1 MNANSVVGKINM
13 IQSIVH
19 TYSPDLVA
27 ITETKI
33 DNNIQDNELLSDDFT
48 LWRKDRNRSGG
59 GVLIAVANK
68 SKFVILDSKIE
79 NGECISLCLQIHPLL
94 KIRVIVFY
102 RPPSEQNLDDFELI
116 VDEYKHENCILIGDM
131 NFPDIAWSSDYTGV
145 VKTNSSRKSFHEN
158 ALEII
163 NNADLIQ
170 LVHEPTHKLGNTLD
184 LMLVNRSALNELY
197 YKCDVLPYISDHKM
211 LLADVIPQDYEKVQ
225 ITSEPPSR
233 PRYNFKKADYELIE
247 QKFENFIDNIE
258 DDSIVSIETLWNTL
272 NETIKDSLSS
282 IPRKLSRPKG
292 HPWINRQI
300 VRLIR
305 KRDRMYKRNKRFP
318 SITHYDEYI
327 ELCSLIKSRVRQAK
341 TQYQN
346 HLAEQMEE
354 GNTKPL
360 YNYLTK
366 HSGRSNNINGLKD
379 CSTDDIP
386 DRFADHFSSVFT
398 ENQYQVPNFPPRPY
412 PMMSDITVNSDGV
425 KALIMKLDIRK
436 AGGPDNITS
445 TILKMFCMYV
455 PSFLDAIVILITKS
469 LEFGKVPKIWKSAV
483 VSPVFKSGDRKDVNN
498 YRAIS
503 LTCILSKLT
512 EHIISSNMW
521 RFINQNNIISDKQ
534 HGFRSGLNTSTQL
547 LHVVHFAAQ
556 ALDNKDNY
564 HIISFDFSKAFD
576 KVPHKLLLHKLISLR
591 FNDKCVSWI
600 ADWLTN
606 RTSTVSVNGKTSTEF
621 QVGSGVPQGSVLG
634 PLLFLLYIN
643 DMIDK
648 ISVSDCRLYAD
659 DTLLCVNLTKNPN
672 TIQSDV
678 NALLNWAKNWGM
690 CFNSR
695 KCVHIKIGAAL
706 PDLELKLDNEAIP
719 QASALK
725 YLGIQIDSSLK
736 WNNHITLIVSKA
748 NRTLGMV
755 KRGLKE
761 APIKTKLLAIKSLV
775 IPILEYATQVWSP
788 HNKNLI
794 KNIEKV
800 QRDGVKWAY
809 RLKQRESVSNCM
821 IDNGIICLSDR
832 RDNIDIQFLRKIE
845 AGDYKVRLKD
855 YIQIETH
862 DHNTR
867 GKTVSW
873 QHRVNPWRYSY
884 YNRVRDKVAT
894 NTNPSNDH

>member
-102 RPPSEQNLDDFELI
+102 RPPSEQNLNDFELI

-163 NNADLIQ
+163 DNADLIQ

-225 ITSEPPSR
+225 ITSEPPSQ

-341 TQYQN
+341 TQLQLNYF
-346 HLAEQMEE
+346 M
-354 GNTKPL
+354 L
-360 YNYLTK
+360 YTSLHR
-366 HSGRSNNINGLKD
+366 HS
-379 CSTDDIP
+379 
-386 DRFADHFSSVFT
+386 
-398 ENQYQVPNFPPRPY
+398 
-412 PMMSDITVNSDGV
+412 IT
-425 KALIMKLDIRK
+425 R
-436 AGGPDNITS
+436 
-445 TILKMFCMYV
+445 TI
-455 PSFLDAIVILITKS
+455 
-469 LEFGKVPKIWKSAV
+469 
-483 VSPVFKSGDRKDVNN
+483 
-498 YRAIS
+498 
-503 LTCILSKLT
+503 
-512 EHIISSNMW
+512 II
-521 RFINQNNIISDKQ
+521 
-534 HGFRSGLNTSTQL
+534 
-547 LHVVHFAAQ
+547 
-556 ALDNKDNY
+556 
-564 HIISFDFSKAFD
+564 
-576 KVPHKLLLHKLISLR
+576 
-591 FNDKCVSWI
+591 
-600 ADWLTN
+600 
-606 RTSTVSVNGKTSTEF
+606 
-621 QVGSGVPQGSVLG
+621 
-634 PLLFLLYIN
+634 
-643 DMIDK
+643 
-648 ISVSDCRLYAD
+648 
-659 DTLLCVNLTKNPN
+659 
-672 TIQSDV
+672 
-678 NALLNWAKNWGM
+678 
-690 CFNSR
+690 
-695 KCVHIKIGAAL
+695 
-706 PDLELKLDNEAIP
+706 
-719 QASALK
+719 
-725 YLGIQIDSSLK
+725 
-736 WNNHITLIVSKA
+736 
-748 NRTLGMV
+748 
-755 KRGLKE
+755 
-761 APIKTKLLAIKSLV
+761 
-775 IPILEYATQVWSP
+775 
-788 HNKNLI
+788 
-794 KNIEKV
+794 
-800 QRDGVKWAY
+800 
-809 RLKQRESVSNCM
+809 
-821 IDNGIICLSDR
+821 
-832 RDNIDIQFLRKIE
+832 
-845 AGDYKVRLKD
+845 
-855 YIQIETH
+855 
-862 DHNTR
+862 
-867 GKTVSW
+867 
-873 QHRVNPWRYSY
+873 
-884 YNRVRDKVAT
+884 
-894 NTNPSNDH
+894 